1 MEQTTLHS
9 KSVYKITV
17 KLLKLLPMIM
27 VLSYFIM
34 LGLSFVADRYVVIPH
49 VLGTVIA
56 PLVFIYLIS
65 YVFRYCTFHRL
76 FIHYYV
82 FIQLLNVI
90 GHYHWLPTD
99 GETTTLIH
107 DGVTIVFIITATIM
121 YVIKFRKAECTRLVD
136 RIIEALVK

>member
-9 KSVYKITV
+9 KSVYKTTV

-27 VLSYFIM
+27 VVSYFLM
-34 LGLSFVADRYVVIPH
+34 LLLFYTADRYIVIPH

-65 YVFRYCTFHRL
+65 YVFRYCTFHRM
-76 FIHYYV
+76 FIHYYA

-107 DGVTIVFIITATIM
+107 DGVTILFIICAVIM
-121 YVIKFRKAECTRLVD
+121 YVIKFRKAECTRLMD
-136 RIIEALVK
+136 RLIEALVK

>member
-9 KSVYKITV
+9 KSVYKTTV

-27 VLSYFIM
+27 VVSYFLM
-34 LGLSFVADRYVVIPH
+34 LLLFYTADRYIVIPH

-65 YVFRYCTFHRL
+65 YVFRYCTFHRM
-76 FIHYYV
+76 FIHYYA

-107 DGVTIVFIITATIM
+107 DGVTILFIICAVIM
-121 YVIKFRKAECTRLVD
+121 YVIKFRKTECTRLMD
-136 RIIEALVK
+136 RLIEALVK

>member
-9 KSVYKITV
+9 KSVYKVTV
-17 KLLKLLPMIM
+17 KFLKLLPMIM
-27 VLSYFIM
+27 VLSYFTM

-107 DGVTIVFIITATIM
+107 DGVTIVFIITAVIM
-121 YVIKFRKAECTRLVD
+121 YVIKFRKAECTRLMD
-136 RIIEALVK
+136 RLIEALVK

>member
-9 KSVYKITV
+9 KSVYKTTV

-27 VLSYFIM
+27 VVSYFLM
-34 LGLSFVADRYVVIPH
+34 LLLFYTADRYIVIPH

-65 YVFRYCTFHRL
+65 YVFRYCTFHRM
-76 FIHYYV
+76 FIHYYA

-107 DGVTIVFIITATIM
+107 DGVTILFIIGAVIM
-121 YVIKFRKAECTRLVD
+121 YVIKFRKAECTRLMD
-136 RIIEALVK
+136 RLIEALVK